1 LLFSNYKLKKSSSLP
16 FINNRFNH
24 PLFLVLCLCLFTSL
38 EDVLILWLELV
49 VNNWT
54 KNQNYLFAI
63 EVPNPWADCID
74 LAIPADDN
82 NHWAARAIKN
92 NHISLSDDE
101 FIDFLQKV
109 KNSTFAVFRIKW
121 QGSVIYYWM
130 GITNTR

>member
-1 LLFSNYKLKKSSSLP
+1 
-16 FINNRFNH
+16 
-24 PLFLVLCLCLFTSL
+24 
-38 EDVLILWLELV
+38 V

-63 EVPNPWADCID
+63 EVPNPWAGYID

-101 FIDFLQKV
+101 FIDFLKKV

-121 QGSVIYYWM
+121 QGFVIYYWI

>member
-1 LLFSNYKLKKSSSLP
+1 V
-16 FINNRFNH
+16 R
-24 PLFLVLCLCLFTSL
+24 
-38 EDVLILWLELV
+38 LV

-82 NHWAARAIKN
+82 NHWAARTIKN